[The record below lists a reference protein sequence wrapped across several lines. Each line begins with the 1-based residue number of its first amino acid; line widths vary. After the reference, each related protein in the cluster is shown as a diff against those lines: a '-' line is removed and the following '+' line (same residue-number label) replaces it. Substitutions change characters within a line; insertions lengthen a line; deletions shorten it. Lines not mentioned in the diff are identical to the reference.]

1 MAPRGIPNDITTAT
15 RPMISPPIMRS
26 FFCAPLRRCFVW
38 KPLPCKGTR
47 GKRKKFPE
55 IRKLLRL
62 AALAET
68 ILLVGWSV
76 DLVNLHGCV
85 DGKIGVSD
93 RGPGGS
99 RSVPCGRG
107 EAATGAF
114 DGIGIAVA
122 FGAGHGQRMGGDEFV
137 QQDAAAVQRDVAAFR
152 LSDLEQVAAHAR
164 KADRLCGSCALIRGW
179 HFLQIKVVYAK
190 KNGSGNEDHGKGAHR
205 GIVASTGASRQ
216 VENTGPCVRKQ
227 RLRSPLYVL
236 TALVHSGGT
245 PNPLSRR
252 NAF

>member
-15 RPMISPPIMRS
+15 RPMISPPMMRS
-26 FFCAPLRRCFVW
+26 FFRAPLRRCFVW
-38 KPLPCKGTR
+38 KPLPWKGTR
-47 GKRKKFPE
+47 GKREKFPE

-85 DGKIGVSD
+85 DGKIGVAD
-93 RGPGGS
+93 RGAGRS
-99 RSVPCGRG
+99 RSVPCGGG

-122 FGAGHGQRMGGDEFV
+122 FGAGHGQRMGGDKFV
-137 QQDAAAVQRDVAAFR
+137 QQNAAAVQRDVAAFR
-152 LSDLEQVAAHAR
+152 LSDLEQVAPHAR
-164 KADRLCGSCALIRGW
+164 KANRLCGSCALIRGW

-190 KNGSGNEDHGKGAHR
+190 KNGGSNEDHGKGAHR
-205 GIVASTGASRQ
+205 GIVASTGASRK
-216 VENTGPCVRKQ
+216 PRACDR
-227 RLRSPLYVL
+227 
-236 TALVHSGGT
+236 ALGNNGFV
-245 PNPLSRR
+245 SR
-252 NAF
+252 FTC